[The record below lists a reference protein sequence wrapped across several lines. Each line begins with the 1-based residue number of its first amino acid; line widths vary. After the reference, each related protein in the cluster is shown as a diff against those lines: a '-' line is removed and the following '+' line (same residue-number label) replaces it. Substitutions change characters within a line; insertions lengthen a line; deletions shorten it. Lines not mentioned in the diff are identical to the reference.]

1 MKEFL
6 DSLRVAS
13 NAMLEMVN
21 RWENLNE
28 FENDKVQELKQ
39 WGEGFNVSLDEIPL
53 ILWSALEELERG
65 ES

>member
-28 FENDKVQELKQ
+28 FENIKVQELKQ
-39 WGEGFNVSLDEIPL
+39 WAEGFNVSLDEIPL
-53 ILWSALEELERG
+53 ILRSALEELERG

>member
-28 FENDKVQELKQ
+28 FENVKVQELKQ
-39 WGEGFNVSLDEIPL
+39 WAEGFNVSLDEIPL
-53 ILWSALEELERG
+53 ILRSALEELERG